1 MLHRPLPALILH
13 LVIVCKP
20 WRVAGEGKCPE
31 QAREKGVR
39 DWGMLKAG
47 AVGTLWPRSARA
59 SHIRDSD
66 GERAAMGQA
75 RDNHHGVMEP
85 GTLNI
90 PVSSQTS
97 GKRKTENIDKM
108 DITFMRERHKI
119 QIKDF

>member
-1 MLHRPLPALILH
+1 MPVRRGSETGGCSK
-13 LVIVCKP
+13 LV
-20 WRVAGEGKCPE
+20 
-31 QAREKGVR
+31 Q
-39 DWGMLKAG
+39 WGRCDLTQHG
-47 AVGTLWPRSARA
+47 A
-59 SHIRDSD
+59 SHTRDSD
-66 GERAAMGQA
+66 GERVAMGQV

-97 GKRKTENIDKM
+97 GKRKTENVDKM